1 MSRSDPSVLALA
13 SKLRGV
19 SFHDVECQSVEGKG
33 WGLTTTADLTSID
46 ENIDNLPKLITIPHD
61 LVLNQQ
67 TVEEYAKES
76 REFREL
82 YEAVG
87 RQVRNHAYSLLS
99 HHAPVFLTCYRAL
112 ISDLAHDSLRG
123 EMSFYSCWC
132 N

>member
-1 MSRSDPSVLALA
+1 MSRSDPTVLAVA

-19 SFHDVECQSVEGKG
+19 TFQDVECGSVDGKG
-33 WGLTTTADLTSID
+33 WGLTTTRDLTTEDI
-46 ENIDNLPKLITIPHD
+46 NISDLPKLITIPHE

-87 RQVRNHAYSLLS
+87 RQVLQALPLRTL
-99 HHAPVFLTCYRAL
+99 HHSGL
-112 ISDLAHDSLRG
+112 SDLPQAHDL
-123 EMSFYSCWC
+123 
-132 N
+132 